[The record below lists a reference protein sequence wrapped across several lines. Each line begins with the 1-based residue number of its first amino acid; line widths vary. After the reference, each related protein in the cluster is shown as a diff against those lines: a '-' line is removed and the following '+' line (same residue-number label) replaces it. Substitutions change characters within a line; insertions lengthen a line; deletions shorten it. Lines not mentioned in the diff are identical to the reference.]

1 MQENGT
7 RENDAIGRERG
18 EVIMSGKAQFEKLLS
33 PCNIGKMR
41 VKNRIIKTA
50 AEMNTHDLHDFHMNQ
65 KTIDNVETLAKGGVG
80 MIIFWNAYIDYPL
93 GARMADGLRIDADEY
108 IPGFSKLADAVHK
121 HDCKL
126 SVQMMHAG
134 PWCPA
139 SLSGR
144 PPIAASVM
152 REDMYGDKGDEAVE
166 ATLADIEEVQE
177 KFVKAGERYKK
188 AGIDHLEIHCG
199 TQHLGNTFMSRH
211 WNKRQDKYGPQ
222 SLENRSRFIV
232 EILREMKRRL
242 GKDFP
247 IGVLY
252 NAAEYGI
259 DDGITPAEGQEFGR
273 IFEAAGADNLHP
285 KADGLG
291 PIYGLMNWPET
302 AFYPETPDPFPE
314 GLDGSR
320 HGAGSWVPLA
330 ALAKKV
336 VSIPVIA
343 TAGINAEL
351 GEKILRQGKADFIG
365 MTRSLFAD
373 PELPNKIAA
382 GRLEDVAPCTRC
394 LSCIDAIFTHP
405 VPGNSCCRINAS
417 LAREREYEIKPA
429 VKKKK
434 VLIVGGGPAGM
445 EAARVA
451 ALRGHEVVLYEKEH
465 QLGGSVPVAA
475 TVKGLEI
482 ENLPALVR
490 YLHTQV
496 IKLGVKINLGKEV
509 NKALVE
515 RIKPDV
521 LILATGGLYSVPEIP
536 GIDSRNVVRAAGL
549 NRRLKTCLRFI
560 DPGMLIWATKFWMPL
575 GKRVVIIG
583 NGIHGLQLAAFLVKR
598 GRKVTVVGAA
608 EEMGIGMVESNKF
621 RLFWWLKQKGVP
633 MLSGVKY
640 EEITDKGLTITTK
653 EGEKKI
659 LVADTILPAL
669 AMAPDTEFVKSLKG
683 TAPEIYQIGDC
694 GNPAL
699 IIDAI
704 GDGSRIGRAI

>member
-1 MQENGT
+1 
-7 RENDAIGRERG
+7 
-18 EVIMSGKAQFEKLLS
+18 MSRKAQFEKLLS
-33 PCNIGKMR
+33 PCNIGKLR
-41 VKNRIIKTA
+41 IKNRIIKTA
-50 AEMNTHDLHDFHMNQ
+50 AETNTHDPHDFHMNQ
-65 KTIDNVETLAKGGVG
+65 KTIDYIETLAKGGVG

-93 GARMADGLRIDADEY
+93 GARTADGLRIDADEY

-134 PWCPA
+134 PWCPT

-152 REDMYGDKGDEAVE
+152 RPEDFGDFRILGGEEAVE
-166 ATLADIEEVQE
+166 ATVAEIEEVQE
-177 KFVKAGERYKK
+177 KFVKAAERYKQ
-188 AGIDHLEIHCG
+188 AGIDHLEIHCA

-222 SLENRSRFIV
+222 SLENRSRFMV
-232 EILREMKRRL
+232 EILKEMKRRL

-252 NAAEYGI
+252 NAAEYGM
-259 DDGITPAEGQEFGR
+259 DNGITPAEGQEFGR

-302 AFYPETPDPFPE
+302 AFYPEAPDPLPE

-320 HGAGSWVPLA
+320 NGAGSWVPLA

-373 PELPNKIAA
+373 PELPNKVAA
-382 GRLEDVAPCTRC
+382 GRLEDIAPCTRC

-405 VPGNSCCRINAS
+405 IPGNSCCRINAS
-417 LAREREYEIKPA
+417 LTREREYEIKPA

-434 VLIVGGGPAGM
+434 VMVVGGGPAGM

-482 ENLPALVR
+482 EDLPALVR
-490 YLHTQV
+490 YLNTQ
-496 IKLGVKINLGKEV
+496 ITKLGVKINLGKEV

-515 RIKPDV
+515 
-521 LILATGGLYSVPEIP
+521 
-536 GIDSRNVVRAAGL
+536 
-549 NRRLKTCLRFI
+549 
-560 DPGMLIWATKFWMPL
+560 
-575 GKRVVIIG
+575 
-583 NGIHGLQLAAFLVKR
+583 QLSQ
-598 GRKVTVVGAA
+598 
-608 EEMGIGMVESNKF
+608 MCS
-621 RLFWWLKQKGVP
+621 
-633 MLSGVKY
+633 Y
-640 EEITDKGLTITTK
+640 
-653 EGEKKI
+653 
-659 LVADTILPAL
+659 
-669 AMAPDTEFVKSLKG
+669 
-683 TAPEIYQIGDC
+683 
-694 GNPAL
+694 
-699 IIDAI
+699 
-704 GDGSRIGRAI
+704 

>member
-1 MQENGT
+1 MGCVLT
-7 RENDAIGRERG
+7 R
-18 EVIMSGKAQFEKLLS
+18 
-33 PCNIGKMR
+33 
-41 VKNRIIKTA
+41 
-50 AEMNTHDLHDFHMNQ
+50 
-65 KTIDNVETLAKGGVG
+65 
-80 MIIFWNAYIDYPL
+80 
-93 GARMADGLRIDADEY
+93 DEY
-108 IPGFSKLADAVHK
+108 IPGFSELADAVHK

-144 PPIAASVM
+144 PPIAASMMKV
-152 REDMYGDKGDEAVE
+152 EVYDKHYGDEAVE
-166 ATLADIEEVQE
+166 ATVAEIEEVQE
-177 KFVKAGERYKK
+177 KFVKAAERYKK
-188 AGIDHLEIHCG
+188 ARIDHVELHCG

-222 SLENRSRFIV
+222 SLENRSRFMV
-232 EILREMKRRL
+232 EILKEMKRRL

-291 PIYGLMNWPET
+291 PIYGLINWPET
-302 AFYPETPDPFPE
+302 VFYPELPDPLPE
-314 GLDGSR
+314 GLDGS
-320 HGAGSWVPLA
+320 HNGAGFWVPLA
-330 ALAKKV
+330 ALVKKA

-343 TAGINAEL
+343 TAGIDAEL

-365 MTRSLFAD
+365 MTRRLLAD
-373 PELPNKIAA
+373 PELPNKVAA
-382 GRLEDVAPCTRC
+382 GRLEDIAPCTRC
-394 LSCIDAIFTHP
+394 LSCIDRIHSHP
-405 VPGNSCCRINAS
+405 MPGRSCCRINAS
-417 LAREREYEIKPA
+417 LTRESEYEIKLA

-434 VLIVGGGPAGM
+434 VMVVGGGPAGM

-465 QLGGSVPVAA
+465 QLGGSLPVAA
-475 TVKGLEI
+475 TVKGVEI
-482 ENLPALVR
+482 EDLPALVR
-490 YLHTQV
+490 YLNTQ
-496 IKLGVKINLGKEV
+496 ITKLSVEINLGKEV

-515 RIKPDV
+515 QVKPDV
-521 LILATGGLYSVPEIP
+521 LILATGGQYSVPEIR
-536 GIDSRNVVRAAGL
+536 GIDSGKVVRAANL
-549 NRRLKTCLRFI
+549 NRRLKTSLRFAG
-560 DPGMLIWATKFWMPL
+560 PGLLTWATKLWMPM
-575 GKRVVIIG
+575 GKSVVIIG
-583 NGIHGLQLAAFLVKR
+583 GGIHGLQLAAFLVKR
-598 GRKVTVVGAA
+598 GRKVTVVDTA
-608 EEMGIGMVESNKF
+608 EKMGEGVVEFYKM
-621 RLFWWLKQKGVP
+621 RLLPWLERKGVLL
-633 MLSGVKY
+633 LSGVKY

-653 EGEKKI
+653 EGEKRI
-659 LVADTILPAL
+659 LAADTILPAL
-669 AMAPDTEFVKSLKG
+669 AMVPDTEFVKSLKE

-704 GDGSRIGRAI
+704 GDGSRVGRAI

>member
-1 MQENGT
+1 
-7 RENDAIGRERG
+7 
-18 EVIMSGKAQFEKLLS
+18 MSGKVQFEKLLS
-33 PCNIGKMR
+33 PCNIGKLQ

-50 AEMNTHDLHDFHMNQ
+50 AELNTHDPHDFHMTQ
-65 KTIDNVETLAKGGVG
+65 RTIDYIETVAKGGAG
-80 MIIFWNAYIDYPL
+80 MVILWNAYLDYPL

-108 IPGFSKLADAVHK
+108 IPGFSKLADAVHQ

-166 ATLADIEEVQE
+166 ATFAEIEEVQE
-177 KFVKAGERYKK
+177 KFVKAAERYKT

-222 SLENRSRFIV
+222 SLENRSRFMV
-232 EILREMKRRL
+232 EILQEMKRRL

-252 NAAEYGI
+252 NAAEYGV

-291 PIYGLMNWPET
+291 PIYASINWPET
-302 AFYPETPDPFPE
+302 VCYPEVPDPLPE
-314 GLDGSR
+314 GLDGSQN
-320 HGAGSWVPLA
+320 GAGFWVPLVA
-330 ALAKKV
+330 SVKKA

-343 TAGINAEL
+343 TGGIHAEL

-365 MTRSLFAD
+365 MTRRLIAD
-373 PELPNKIAA
+373 PELPNKLAA
-382 GRLEDVAPCTRC
+382 GRPEDIAPCTRC
-394 LSCIDAIFTHP
+394 LSCIDGVHTPDF
-405 VPGNSCCRINAS
+405 PGKFRCRINAS
-417 LAREREYEIKPA
+417 LAREREYEIEPA
-429 VKKKK
+429 VKKKR
-434 VLIVGGGPAGM
+434 VMVVGGGPAGM

-451 ALRGHEVVLYEKEH
+451 ALRGHEVVLYEKERR
-465 QLGGSVPVAA
+465 LGGSVPVAA

-482 ENLPALVR
+482 EDLPALVR
-490 YLHTQV
+490 YLGTQ
-496 IKLGVKINLGKEV
+496 IAKLGVKIHLGKQV
-509 NKALVE
+509 DKALVE
-515 RIKPDV
+515 RVKPDV

-536 GIDSRNVVRAAGL
+536 GIDSGKVVGAAAL
-549 NRRLKTCLRFI
+549 NRRLKSYLRFVG
-560 DPGMLIWATKFWMPL
+560 PRLLVWATKVWMPI
-575 GKRVVIIG
+575 GKRVVVIG
-583 NGIHGLQLAAFLVKR
+583 GGIHGLQVATFLLKR
-598 GRKVTVVGAA
+598 GRHVTVVDTAK
-608 EEMGIGMVESNKF
+608 EMGKGVVDTYRD
-621 RLFWWLKQKGVP
+621 RLFWWMERNGVP
-633 MLSGVKY
+633 LLSGVKY
-640 EEITDKGLTITTK
+640 EEITDKGLTIVTK
-653 EGEKKI
+653 EGERRI
-659 LVADTILPAL
+659 LAADTILPAL
-669 AMAPDTEFVKSLKG
+669 AMAPDTEFVQSLQE
-683 TAPEIYQIGDC
+683 TAPEVYRIGDC

>member
-1 MQENGT
+1 
-7 RENDAIGRERG
+7 
-18 EVIMSGKAQFEKLLS
+18 MSGKAQFEKLLS

-291 PIYGLMNWPET
+291 PLYSLINWPD
-302 AFYPETPDPFPE
+302 AVCYPEVPNPLPE

-320 HGAGSWVPLA
+320 NGAGLWVPLVA
-330 ALAKKV
+330 SVKKV

-343 TAGINAEL
+343 TAGIHAEL
-351 GEKILRQGKADFIG
+351 GEEILQQGKADFIG
-365 MTRSLFAD
+365 MTRRLLAD
-373 PELPNKIAA
+373 PELPNKVAA
-382 GRLEDVAPCTRC
+382 GRLEDIAPCTRC
-394 LSCIDAIFTHP
+394 LSCIDGVHTEDF
-405 VPGNSCCRINAS
+405 PGKFRCRINAS
-417 LAREREYEIKPA
+417 MTREREYEIKPA

-434 VLIVGGGPAGM
+434 VMVVGGGPAGM

-482 ENLPALVR
+482 ENLPTLLR
-490 YLHTQV
+490 YLQTQ
-496 IKLGVKINLGKEV
+496 ITKLGVKINLGKEV
-509 NKALVE
+509 NRAFVE
-515 RIKPDV
+515 QVKPDV

-536 GIDSRNVVRAAGL
+536 GIDSGNVVKAAGL
-549 NRRLKTCLRFI
+549 NRRLKTYLRFVG
-560 DPGMLIWATKFWMPL
+560 PRLLIWATKFWMPI
-575 GKRVVIIG
+575 GKRVVIVG
-583 NGIHGLQLAAFLVKR
+583 GGIHGLQLAAFLVKR
-598 GRKVTVVGAA
+598 GRKVTVVDTD
-608 EEMGIGMVESNKF
+608 EEMGKGLVDCYKF
-621 RLFWWLKQKGVP
+621 RLFWWLEQKGVP
-633 MLSGVKY
+633 MLTGVKY

-659 LVADTILPAL
+659 LAADTILPAL

-694 GNPAL
+694 GSPAL